1 MLPRSLITRENG
13 DVIISRGNKETPDER
28 DWDEFLEAV
37 ARNRARAAKTKI
49 LVITDGGGPSVDQRH
64 RLQRALSGH
73 TFRVAV
79 VTDSVKVRF
88 IVSSVALL
96 NREISTFS
104 MADLPR
110 ACQYLGLNTQEVS
123 AALRVAKEL
132 EAHLTR

>member
-1 MLPRSLITRENG
+1 MIPRSLITREIG

-28 DWDEFLEAV
+28 DWDEFLEIV
-37 ARNRARAAKTKI
+37 AKNRAKSAKTKI
-49 LVITDGGGPSVDQRH
+49 LVITDGGGPSIDQRK
-64 RLQRALSGH
+64 RLQRTLSGH

-104 MADLPR
+104 MADMPR
-110 ACQYLGLNTQEVS
+110 ACEYLGLNSPEVG
-123 AALRVAKEL
+123 AALKLAKDL
-132 EAHLTR
+132 EAHLVR